1 MSISSNL
8 NTLRSMIRDLELA
21 RSRLHANE
29 ITADEYFTQLCGV
42 YNRFRLEQRME
53 SGLLSGD
60 YYEIEKEADALQSH
74 LAVVQAYRNS
84 TCFQGGDFDLYIDL
98 QNPGGLPSRTGW
110 GVL

>member
-1 MSISSNL
+1 MDISSNL

-21 RSRLHANE
+21 RSKLHANE
-29 ITADEYFTQLCGV
+29 ISADDYFATICDV
-42 YNRFRLEQRME
+42 YKHLREVQRME

-60 YYEIEKEADALQSH
+60 YYEIEKEADTLSDH
-74 LAVVQAYRNS
+74 LKVVAAYRNS

-98 QNPGGLPSRTGW
+98 QNPGGVPSRSGW